1 MDFESI
7 ETLACKAKVGDK
19 KAKEELIKAFRPF
32 IINFSK
38 KAFIPGYEISDVEN
52 ECYRILLKS
61 LAKYDTTT
69 HKFVAYGTNSI
80 KNGIY
85 DILRRKKKS
94 EKSGSAFTIV
104 SFDSFFENSDID
116 ISYIDP
122 VINCDSKFELTKA
135 LDSLNSNE
143 KELIDFVYYRD
154 KTLKE
159 YSKTHGL
166 NYNSCVKKRKRILS
180 KLSNK
185 LLN

>member
-1 MDFESI
+1 MDYQII
-7 ETLACKAKVGDK
+7 ETLVCKAKGGDK
-19 KAKEELIKAFRPF
+19 KAKEEIIEAFKPF

-38 KAFIPGYEISDVEN
+38 KTFIPGYERSDIEN

-61 LAKYDTTT
+61 LSKYDTAT

-85 DILRRKKKS
+85 DLLRQRKQS
-94 EKSGSAFTIV
+94 QKSGSSFTIV
-104 SFDSFFENSDID
+104 SFDNALDNNDIN
-116 ISYIDP
+116 IPYIDP
-122 VINCDSKFELTKA
+122 IMNFDNKLELNKA
-135 LDSLNSNE
+135 LNSLDDKE
-143 KELIDFVYYRD
+143 KDLINFLYYKD

-166 NYNSCVKKRKRILS
+166 NYNTCLKNKKRILS
-180 KLSNK
+180 KLSSK

>member
-7 ETLACKAKVGDK
+7 ETLACQAKVGDK

-85 DILRRKKKS
+85 DILRQKKKS

-104 SFDSFFENSDID
+104 SLDNFFENSAID
-116 ISYIDP
+116 IPYIDP
-122 VINCDSKFELTKA
+122 IINSDSKFELTKA
-135 LDSLNSNE
+135 LDLLDSNE
-143 KELIDFVYYRD
+143 KDLIDFVYYRD

-166 NYNSCVKKRKRILS
+166 NYNACLKKKKRILS